1 MEPDTDK
8 LQSLQINPNKETNLV
23 AVFKNDYVDDE
34 DDEDMDPQLTLGF
47 IEEPEGPEDWH
58 LLLPQHFPN
67 KAGGVQYVQR
77 PGLILLICHL
87 ASPGAVTSVAN
98 HYVLF
103 SRFMH
108 QFSARR
114 QPITAHY
121 LCSCAHPWHAY
132 Y

>member
-77 PGLILLICHL
+77 YSLR
-87 ASPGAVTSVAN
+87 
-98 HYVLF
+98 Y
-103 SRFMH
+103 M
-108 QFSARR
+108 
-114 QPITAHY
+114 
-121 LCSCAHPWHAY
+121 CS
-132 Y
+132 